1 MKQGNY
7 AKAKEIL
14 LSTLKE
20 LDEAKVINNLIID
33 KAELY
38 KNLIS
43 IARESGNYKD
53 AYEYAEALSK
63 VEKERYS
70 EERTKAIKEL
80 EIKYETQETRLALAE
95 SEASRASTLMWL
107 FAATGLLLL
116 AVVIF
121 VIYATRQKR
130 RRLQREMEFANL
142 RADIG
147 RQLTR
152 QYVEGLEN
160 ERERIARELHDGVC
174 NDLLAIRMNIN
185 SGKPIE
191 NTAALID
198 NCREAVRRISHELM
212 PPEFAYATLDE
223 VVRFYI
229 AKQAEANEG
238 KIAFVYDSSAE
249 GTPWDAVPDAVCLE
263 VYRII
268 QEAVGNAVKHSGAT
282 DISVALHLTAQS
294 LDAVISDNGTYKSAG
309 KKGLGLESR
318 RRRANSING
327 TVTVDTNDNGTKVT
341 LRCPSEN

>member
-7 AKAKEIL
+7 TKAKEIL

-130 RRLQREMEFANL
+130 RPTA
-142 RADIG
+142 
-147 RQLTR
+147 TR
-152 QYVEGLEN
+152 N
-160 ERERIARELHDGVC
+160 GVC
-174 NDLLAIRMNIN
+174 QPPRRHRA
-185 SGKPIE
+185 SAYTPV
-191 NTAALID
+191 
-198 NCREAVRRISHELM
+198 CR
-212 PPEFAYATLDE
+212 
-223 VVRFYI
+223 
-229 AKQAEANEG
+229 
-238 KIAFVYDSSAE
+238 
-249 GTPWDAVPDAVCLE
+249 
-263 VYRII
+263 
-268 QEAVGNAVKHSGAT
+268 GAR
-282 DISVALHLTAQS
+282 
-294 LDAVISDNGTYKSAG
+294 K
-309 KKGLGLESR
+309 
-318 RRRANSING
+318 RA
-327 TVTVDTNDNGTKVT
+327 
-341 LRCPSEN
+341 